1 MPLKR
6 GSSQKVISQNIREL
20 EHSRTKAGRGRS
32 HAANVAIAMKMAR
45 KSKRHG

>member
-20 EHSRTKAGRGRS
+20 AHSKTKRGQQRS
-32 HAANVAIAMKMAR
+32 QKQNVAIAMRMAG
-45 KSKRHG
+45 KSKRR